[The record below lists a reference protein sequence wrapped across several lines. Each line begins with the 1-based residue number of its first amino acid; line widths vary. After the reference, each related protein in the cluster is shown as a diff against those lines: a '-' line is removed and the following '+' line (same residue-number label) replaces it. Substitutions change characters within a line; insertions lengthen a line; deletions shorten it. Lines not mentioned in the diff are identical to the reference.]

1 MTQSVRYNQFV
12 NLVNLIPD
20 SHLFKVS
27 RNDRELYRVTRK
39 NNECLYLIKN
49 LKKTN
54 GSVQRIQ
61 KLRNRSKSLL
71 LIQDMLY
78 QMEVEKRRE
87 DIFYQLLIES
97 EDDLQKQLK
106 IVSNFTKQYHL
117 NKKRVDYIFV
127 YPELKKE
134 IDHIKS
140 IISLSTS
147 SFDYCQFDDIKDRM
161 NHIFKHYPEKSLYHE
176 VISFFYYQSIAYEKV
191 AKRQQYFLIQTEREK
206 VKSAYEMGGYY
217 QGKFIDFDMTFHDD
231 FTPYVSWLQ
240 TFKKEVRLFL
250 ELVEEKEFEP
260 ELNLLDYVEE
270 ICVDTNKYYR
280 TQETIIFMDEA
291 WFFNTTAVG
300 RSIIKRIK
308 RLGRSENSFL
318 VLITQSVD
326 DTVNEDDNTGFGTIF
341 AFHSSAENEAEKAL
355 KPTKRYDCLV

>member
-27 RNDRELYRVTRK
+27 RNNRELYRVTRK

-49 LKKTN
+49 LEKTN
-54 GSVQRIQ
+54 GSVQRMQ

-140 IISLSTS
+140 IISLNTS

-206 VKSAYEMGGYY
+206 VKTAYEMGGYY

-250 ELVEEKEFEP
+250 ELIEEKEFEP

-270 ICVDTNKYYR
+270 ICVDTNKYYIVGKDSDLISAYDFSDYVNNLLDKQLER
-280 TQETIIFMDEA
+280 DKSFRDEVVHSLSDPFGSFYGMFQKQNKAIRFIGNYENFNQIID
-291 WFFNTTAVG
+291 WLHG
-300 RSIIKRIK
+300 Y
-308 RLGRSENSFL
+308 
-318 VLITQSVD
+318 Q
-326 DTVNEDDNTGFGTIF
+326 
-341 AFHSSAENEAEKAL
+341 
-355 KPTKRYDCLV
+355 

>member
-97 EDDLQKQLK
+97 EDDLQKQ
-106 IVSNFTKQYHL
+106 
-117 NKKRVDYIFV
+117 
-127 YPELKKE
+127 
-134 IDHIKS
+134 
-140 IISLSTS
+140 
-147 SFDYCQFDDIKDRM
+147 
-161 NHIFKHYPEKSLYHE
+161 
-176 VISFFYYQSIAYEKV
+176 
-191 AKRQQYFLIQTEREK
+191 
-206 VKSAYEMGGYY
+206 
-217 QGKFIDFDMTFHDD
+217 
-231 FTPYVSWLQ
+231 
-240 TFKKEVRLFL
+240 
-250 ELVEEKEFEP
+250 
-260 ELNLLDYVEE
+260 
-270 ICVDTNKYYR
+270 
-280 TQETIIFMDEA
+280 
-291 WFFNTTAVG
+291 
-300 RSIIKRIK
+300 
-308 RLGRSENSFL
+308 
-318 VLITQSVD
+318 
-326 DTVNEDDNTGFGTIF
+326 
-341 AFHSSAENEAEKAL
+341 
-355 KPTKRYDCLV
+355 